1 MARID
6 SIFKSETKKAEQHP
20 KRITKWIHY
29 TKLHDNK
36 DQYCNAPDKE
46 AIEALADLI
55 EADGEVLQ
63 DLLVRKTDTDEY
75 EIVAGH
81 KRRQACRLLV
91 EERGKEEFAFLPC
104 YIKNESDVRS
114 EFRLY
119 STNGYHEKTE
129 YEKMHELER
138 MKYLLEN
145 FPEEFPQVQTGRMV
159 ERLAKLLNMKKTTV
173 GDYLTI
179 AKNLGDKG
187 MEKFKSGEIK
197 KSAAVELSGMP
208 EEEQDHLIDQGIT
221 THTQIRQLKCER
233 KQTEPE
239 RQKEIIDQMLDT
251 EENPVDE
258 KYNLSGM
265 PQVREKQVLSV
276 PDQKKNA
283 DTEKENLN
291 LKNNEQRKEWLRNYK
306 AWGVWYTDENIGCT
320 YYKYDFASGAR
331 LIAETYYVP
340 ATRWY
345 KAHEEYYLHLVGGP
359 EPPKDKNG
367 TAKWERHSVYM
378 KQPDSETMLV
388 EFLKYVQ

>member
-6 SIFKSETKKAEQHP
+6 SIFKELSETKKAEQHP

-36 DQYCNAPDKE
+36 DQYCDAPNKE

-81 KRRQACRLLV
+81 KRRNACRLLV
-91 EERGKEEFAFLPC
+91 EERGKEKFAFLPC

-145 FPEEFPQVQTGRMV
+145 YPEEFPQVQTGRMV

-173 GDYLTI
+173 GEYLTI
-179 AKNLGDKG
+179 ARNLGDKG
-187 MEKFKSGEIK
+187 MEKFRSGELK

-208 EEEQDHLIDQGIT
+208 EEEQDQLIDQGIT

-239 RQKEIIDQMLDT
+239 RQKEI
-251 EENPVDE
+251 V
-258 KYNLSGM
+258 
-265 PQVREKQVLSV
+265 
-276 PDQKKNA
+276 DQKI
-283 DTEKENLN
+283 DTRENLD

-306 AWGVWYTDENIGCT
+306 TWGIWYTDENIGCT
-320 YYKYDFASGAR
+320 YYKYDFANGAC
-331 LIAETYYVP
+331 LIAETYHMP
-340 ATRWY
+340 ASRLY
-345 KAHEEYYLHLVGGP
+345 EAREVYYLHLVGGP
-359 EPPKDKNG
+359 EPPKDKYG
-367 TAKWERHSVYM
+367 IGKWERHEVYNRF
-378 KQPDSETMLV
+378 QNNETELV
-388 EFLKYVQ
+388 EFLKHVQKEKKSITNDEK